1 MCLWCFLHSAKLEHG
16 LKLFRQVCVVI
27 SNVNHQVAADPP
39 LFVNISGQQINQH
52 NPAQTTELSGL
63 MDPLLPGQKSQRS
76 HNVPKLLQLTN

>member
-1 MCLWCFLHSAKLEHG
+1 MGS
-16 LKLFRQVCVVI
+16 VI

-39 LFVNISGQQINQH
+39 LFVNVIGQQINQH

-76 HNVPKLLQLTN
+76 HNVPKLLQLQLQLQLSYGVAHIATN

>member
-1 MCLWCFLHSAKLEHG
+1 MVQMIWAAK
-16 LKLFRQVCVVI
+16 VDSVI
-27 SNVNHQVAADPP
+27 SNVNHQVAEDPP
-39 LFVNISGQQINQH
+39 LFVNVIGQQINQH